1 MDGEV
6 RYLAESRSL
15 LERLASTA
23 ATPEGSDK
31 PSPVSLDL
39 SGPLAR
45 IQNTRNFIEACDYR
59 IRELDELLS
68 NSEDR
73 EANTAAQL
81 SRAQQQI
88 VGLEQA
94 LAAETDRAVR
104 AETLAERI
112 TRRAEELDM
121 ATSDAHQKLE
131 TLATALEGTFQDLP
145 DLAGHDRAAA

>member
-6 RYLAESRSL
+6 RYLSESRSL